1 MTRDYLFD
9 NSDVMQSKQIET
21 SSFAVIHCIP
31 TALYHKEGQ
40 IEDYIKKVKRVQEH
54 FSSNE

>member
-9 NSDVMQSKQIET
+9 KSDIQQAKQIET
-21 SSFAVIHCIP
+21 SSFAVIHRIP
-31 TALYHKEGQ
+31 SALYHKQGQ
-40 IEDYIKKVKRVQEH
+40 IEDYIEKVKRVQAQ